1 MPFLPLQS
9 LTMTPDSVATSTQ
22 QAAAESISYAEL
34 LIKGGWV
41 IYPIAFLLL
50 MSVYFIV
57 ERILFINRSAQI
69 NLTLINQ
76 LKNAVL
82 SGDLKSAVT
91 FCRSSDIALARILE
105 KGVIRVGKP
114 IKDIESAMETQSGI
128 EIAQMEKNLGFL
140 GLIASIAPI
149 LGFIGTISGVIR
161 IFYDISV
168 SQDISINVISSG
180 LYEKMISS
188 FAGLIVGVIAYS
200 GYHLLN
206 MRIDKFTLHLQ
217 SAAMEFLDTLNAP
230 LR

>member
-9 LTMTPDSVATSTQ
+9 LTMTPDSVATST

-82 SGDLKSAVT
+82 GGDLKSAVT

-217 SAAMEFLDTLNAP
+217 NAAMEFLDTLNAP